1 MTRTRTPEQERADY
15 AWLTPAEAA
24 ARLSCSQDLVRALIR
39 DGTIPAI
46 NIGQSSRSRRYRI
59 DPVEL
64 ERFMANRKAQADG
77 EAA

>member
-1 MTRTRTPEQERADY
+1 MTRTRTPEQEHADY

-24 ARLSCSQDLVRALIR
+24 ARLSCSQDLVRGLIR

-46 NIGQSSRSRRYRI
+46 NISRSGCRYRI
-59 DPVEL
+59 DPAEM